1 VPTKEK
7 TTKESSCYDKLDSV
21 YQKTRTRDI
30 KIMMGDMNAE
40 VGKDTRAQNVHDV
53 SHDNGTRLKDFAVSR
68 NMVVR
73 FPHKDIHK
81 ETWIS
86 PGSHTKNQID
96 HVLIDC

>member
-7 TTKESSCYDKLDSV
+7 TTKESSCYDKFDRV
-21 YQKTRTRDI
+21 YQKTCTRNI

-40 VGKDTRAQNVHDV
+40 VGKDTRTQNVHEHSLHDV

-73 FPHKDIHK
+73 FPHNDIHK
-81 ETWIS
+81 ET
-86 PGSHTKNQID
+86 
-96 HVLIDC
+96 